1 MSKRCRM
8 LWWAARAGAGGL
20 VWSLAFTAAA
30 QPAAP
35 SPAALQ
41 ATMSGRWTGTSTCSS
56 PRSMAIQFDKAEVQG
71 SGVVLRGTAKGEP
84 DIDANVVGR
93 YDLASGLLS
102 IDGTVVPDDPNY
114 CAGTR
119 VLGKCMELT
128 VGTVITPQKT
138 KEKHQQ
144 QRAALTKTSTFEIDV
159 TRDEEGAALSGT
171 IRGPAFECA
180 TFKLSKSDR
189 AVGNALPV
197 HTAESDRAAMARIDA
212 TGGGAALENVR
223 ARLVWLESLSKRGD
237 PIAMADL
244 GRQYE
249 VGSAAV
255 GSDLTKAVAWYTKAA
270 QAGEARAQRRLADL
284 YAKGQGVPKDASE
297 SDRWSTA
304 AKATA
309 AEVGR
314 YCVAPAMLDGYME
327 LFDSLKKDSTN
338 MLVGAAT
345 SMLMGVAIDE
355 GTMRIEGAGIEEV
368 TLRDGPFLCRIAAR
382 RVGASVR
389 NITPS
394 FTYAGVSNSGYDLYY
409 DNSAQAASNEAL
421 ASIATQ
427 LMSKS
432 QMTQGFQVVQMGN
445 NRFHVTLVQQL
456 ISTGH
461 THATDVI
468 IDPAT
473 LVSANAAG
481 AAPATTPVMPPSA
494 LPPLPTSPAPEPGRA
509 APQAQTAAVGSAA
522 IDPQRER
529 AVWSLC
535 QTSTGPAMCQAY
547 LSEFPNGPHG
557 GQARGILSDM
567 STAGAA
573 SSTRVVAAPMA
584 AIDANGKDDS
594 AILAAV
600 NAGFVQW
607 SREWQ
612 YDHYLGNSAV
622 LKERRCGGAAC
633 QVGGSLRFQRMN
645 QPLALTYTANVTRQ
659 SDGRIGITRA
669 CYSDPSSGM
678 SDCHDF

>member
-1 MSKRCRM
+1 MSKRSRRLRC
-8 LWWAARAGAGGL
+8 LALAGAGCV
-20 VWSLAFTAAA
+20 VWSLTFTAGA
-30 QPAAP
+30 QPGTP
-35 SPAALQ
+35 SAAALQ
-41 ATMSGRWTGTSTCSS
+41 AYMSGRWVGTSACTPS
-56 PRSMAIQFDKAEVQG
+56 RAIAIQFDKAEIQG
-71 SGVVLRGTAKGEP
+71 SGVVLRGTAKSEP

-102 IDGTVVPDDPNY
+102 VDGTVVPDDPNY
-114 CAGTR
+114 CAGTK

-144 QRAALTKTSTFEIDV
+144 QRAALTKTSSFAIDV
-159 TRDEEGAALSGT
+159 TREEETAALSGT
-171 IRGPAFECA
+171 IRGAAFECA
-180 TFKLSKSDR
+180 TFKLSKNDR
-189 AVGNALPV
+189 VGPALPA
-197 HTAESDRAAMARIDA
+197 HTADSDRAALGRIDA
-212 TGGGAALENVR
+212 TGFGGTPENLR
-223 ARLVWLESLSKRGD
+223 ARVVWLESLAQRGD

-249 VGSAAV
+249 VGNAAV
-255 GSDLTKAVAWYTKAA
+255 GADLTRAVAWYTKAA
-270 QAGEARAQRRLADL
+270 QAGEARAQRRLAEL
-284 YAKGQGVPKDASE
+284 YAKGQGVRKDASE
-297 SDRWSTA
+297 SDRWSKA

-314 YCVAPAMLDGYME
+314 YCVAPAMLQGYME

-338 MLVGAAT
+338 VLVGAAT
-345 SMLMGVAIDE
+345 SVLMGVSIDE

-445 NRFHVTLVQQL
+445 NRFHVTLVQQV

-461 THATDVI
+461 THSTDVI

-473 LVSANAAG
+473 LVSASAAG
-481 AAPATTPVMPPSA
+481 AAPVANPVMPPSG
-494 LPPLPTSPAPEPGRA
+494 LPPLPMSATLEAPSA
-509 APQAQTAAVGSAA
+509 APPAQTAAVGSAA
-522 IDPQRER
+522 PDPQRER

-535 QTSTGPAMCQAY
+535 QSSTGPAMCQAY
-547 LSEFPNGPHG
+547 LSDFPNGPHA

-567 STAGAA
+567 SN
-573 SSTRVVAAPMA
+573 SSAAPTRAAAAPLA
-584 AIDANGKDDS
+584 AIDANGKDDA

-600 NAGFVQW
+600 NTGFVLW

-612 YDHYLGNSAV
+612 YDHYIGNSAV
-622 LKERRCGGAAC
+622 LKERRCSGATC
-633 QVGGSLRFQRMN
+633 QVGGSLRFERMSK
-645 QPLALTYTANVTRQ
+645 PLALSYTANVGRLP
-659 SDGRIGITRA
+659 DGRIEITRT
-669 CYSDPSSGM
+669 CYSDPSNGM